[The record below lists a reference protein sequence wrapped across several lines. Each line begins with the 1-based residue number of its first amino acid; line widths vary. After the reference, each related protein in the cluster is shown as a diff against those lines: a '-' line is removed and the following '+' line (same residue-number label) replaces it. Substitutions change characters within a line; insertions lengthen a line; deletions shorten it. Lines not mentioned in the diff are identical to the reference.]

1 MTTITHANGVIT
13 PTIQDGYSASIP
25 TRTLVHDILGRPDPD
40 VTFRPAGM
48 RAGTLPLVFADR
60 AAAWA
65 AAAVLVRGEVFTYDD
80 PDLPEVGMAFVV
92 GPGEL
97 TPRLDDET
105 RDVWLLDVPF
115 REVLP

>member
-1 MTTITHANGVIT
+1 MTTITHAGGVII

-25 TRTLVHDILGRPDPD
+25 MRTLVHDILGRRDSD

-60 AAAWA
+60 SAAWA
-65 AAAVLVRGEVFTYDD
+65 AAGILARGEVFTLTD
-80 PDLPEVGMAFVV
+80 PDVPEIGMAFVV
-92 GPGEL
+92 ADGDLQPQ
-97 TPRLDDET
+97 LDDET